1 MEKQE
6 ILNKVNSVIDSVRPY
21 LQNDW
26 GNIELVE
33 LTDDMVVKV
42 RLQGACGAC
51 PYSLMTLKNGV
62 EEAIRHEIPEIKEVV
77 GV

>member
-1 MEKQE
+1 
-6 ILNKVNSVIDSVRPY
+6 
-21 LQNDW
+21 
-26 GNIELVE
+26 
-33 LTDDMVVKV
+33 MVVKV